1 MTAATGISSATGQ
14 AYVEIMWES
23 HFAFVEVDERVEM
36 GRECV
41 KTRAAPSSHQN
52 VTLVEKALGT
62 RKGSCIIPFGPI
74 APGRY
79 SA

>member
-1 MTAATGISSATGQ
+1 MMAATGISSATGQ
-14 AYVEIMWES
+14 ACVEIMWEPLS
-23 HFAFVEVDERVEM
+23 ASGEVNERAEM

-41 KTRAAPSSHQN
+41 KTLAAPSSHQN